1 MFDSLEKGG
10 GVISDRVESVD
21 LIHLRKCLEAGLL
34 ERGASGGFVPT
45 QKGIEAMEK
54 ELSDKMSRDP
64 SYKRPA
70 WMGNEFLEGK
80 AIGSGVVSSLAGRAK
95 AAAGDM
101 ATDAGVAAVTG
112 GMSLVPGLG
121 GVAKAA
127 VGAVSDLK
135 RAWRES
141 RAVKQAM
148 ELASQMA
155 SQKAQTRDPSLIQRT
170 VDNYVEISDACL
182 NYLNEKER
190 SQIVSN
196 LFQAIK
202 DGSVGSGHAQRL
214 ANEILTNKANQMM
227 QAVSSSR
234 SKVAV

>member
-1 MFDSLEKGG
+1 MKTF
-10 GVISDRVESVD
+10 
-21 LIHLRKCLEAGLL
+21 
-34 ERGASGGFVPT
+34 
-45 QKGIEAMEK
+45 
-54 ELSDKMSRDP
+54 
-64 SYKRPA
+64 
-70 WMGNEFLEGK
+70 NEFLEGK
-80 AIGSGVVSSLAGRAK
+80 AIGSGVGSKLAGRAQ

-148 ELASQMA
+148 QLASQRA
-155 SQKAQTRDPSLIQRT
+155 TQKAQTRDPSLIQRT
-170 VDNYVEISDACL
+170 VDSYVNISDACL
-182 NYLNEKER
+182 AYLTDKEKD
-190 SQIVSN
+190 QIAGNIV
-196 LFQAIK
+196 QAIK
-202 DGSVGSGHAQRL
+202 DGSVGFGHAQRL
-214 ANEILTNKANQMM
+214 ANELLTNKANQIM

-234 SKVAV
+234 TKVAI